1 MAQVGD
7 SRAYRLRGDQFEQLT
22 FDHSL
27 VWEMR
32 AAGQLP
38 GDQVPEY
45 IPKNVITRSLGPS
58 PTVQVDM
65 EGPFPLMVGDTFL
78 LCSDG
83 PFGPGERRRDGD
95 DSSVS
100 AAGRGRKDPDGS
112 GQSSRRAG
120 QHHRSYSY
128 G

>member
-1 MAQVGD
+1 MVAQVGD
-7 SRAYRLRGDQFEQLT
+7 SRAYRLRGEQFEQLT

-58 PTVQVDM
+58 PAVQVDI
-65 EGPFPLMVGDTFL
+65 EGPFPLIGRRHVPPVQRRAFR
-78 LCSDG
+78 
-83 PFGPGERRRDGD
+83 PGERRGDG
-95 DSSVS
+95 
-100 AAGRGRKDPDGS
+100 R
-112 GQSSRRAG
+112 
-120 QHHRSYSY
+120 
-128 G
+128 